1 MSKEDKKPR
10 EPTPEQKKIIKD
22 VDKYIKTLDIKDD
35 GGIKTG
41 TELANT
47 PQMLLRFYRA
57 PFFLNLKTDEERFY
71 AKMVFK
77 DKLPYKEWAD
87 KVGKTP
93 GFLRSLVEDFQ
104 EMVNPK
110 YERKTERRNW

>member
-1 MSKEDKKPR
+1 MKLTEK
-10 EPTPEQKKIIKD
+10 QKKDIEKEIN
-22 VDKYIKTLDIKDD
+22 KYIKSLDIKDD
-35 GGIKTG
+35 EGVKTG

-47 PQMLLRFYRA
+47 PQALLKFYRA
-57 PFFLNLKTDEERFY
+57 PFFLDLKTDEERY
-71 AKMVFK
+71 HAKMVFK
-77 DKLPYKEWAD
+77 DKLPYKEWAE

-93 GFLRSLVEDFQ
+93 GFLRSQVEDFQ

>member
-1 MSKEDKKPR
+1 MKLSEKQQKDIEKE
-10 EPTPEQKKIIKD
+10 
-22 VDKYIKTLDIKDD
+22 VNKYIKTLDIRDD
-35 GGIKTG
+35 EGVKTS
-41 TELANT
+41 TKLVNT
-47 PQMLLRFYRA
+47 PRVLLNFYKQT
-57 PFFLNLKTDEERFY
+57 FFLKLLTDEERFY

-77 DKLPYKEWAD
+77 DKLPYKEWAE

>member
-1 MSKEDKKPR
+1 MKK
-10 EPTPEQKKIIKD
+10 K
-22 VDKYIKTLDIKDD
+22 VAKYIKTLDILDD
-35 GGIKTG
+35 AGIKTG
-41 TELANT
+41 TELVNT
-47 PQMLLRFYRA
+47 PQTLLKFYRA
-57 PFFLNLKTDEERFY
+57 PFFLDLKTDEERFL
-71 AKMVFK
+71 AKVVFK
-77 DKLPYKEWAD
+77 DSLPYKEWAE

>member
-1 MSKEDKKPR
+1 MKIEEKTKKEIEKA
-10 EPTPEQKKIIKD
+10 I
-22 VDKYIKTLDIKDD
+22 VKYIKTLDITDEE
-35 GGIKTG
+35 GVKTG

-47 PQMLLRFYRA
+47 PRVLLNFYKQQ
-57 PFFLNLKTDEERFY
+57 FFLELKTDEERFH

>member
-1 MSKEDKKPR
+1 MLKTKLLEKTKKDI
-10 EPTPEQKKIIKD
+10 EKG
-22 VDKYIKTLDIKDD
+22 VVKYIKTLDIKDD
-35 GGIKTG
+35 EGIKTG
-41 TELANT
+41 TDLQNT
-47 PQMLLRFYRA
+47 PRVLLNFYKQQ
-57 PFFLNLKTDEERFY
+57 FFLELKTDEERFY
-71 AKMVFK
+71 AKSIFK
-77 DKLPYKEWAD
+77 DKLPYKEWVD